1 MRTNMPVTNVEREY
15 RDGETIVSKTDL
27 KGIIT
32 YVNPYYCEMSGY
44 SEQESIGQP
53 HNYIRHP
60 DMPAEAFADLWETLK
75 KGKPWN
81 GMVKNR
87 CKNGDYYWVEANVAP
102 VREGGQTTGY
112 LSVRSKPSRSQI
124 EAAEAAYRLFREGK
138 TGSLRIKEGKA
149 VRTGVLEKMNV
160 FKNISVKARLVFLA
174 VFLCLGMV
182 AVGAYGMFGISRAN
196 DGMLNTYQGHTVPL
210 GQITEIQKMLLQNRL
225 RIATSL
231 VTPVPEEIRMNIEVV
246 EKNIEEIGKIWKAY
260 NDTQPEAEERKLADK
275 FTADRAKFVNEG
287 LKPALAALRAN
298 NIKEASKLTVE
309 TIRPLYQPVGEDIE
323 ALKKLYLDNSKLDY
337 QVAVSQYATLRTQI
351 MAAIAIA
358 ALLAALI
365 AFLVIRA
372 ITRPLAA
379 AIGYFD
385 QISQG
390 NYSNRIAINNE
401 DEIGKVLEALT
412 AMQTRM
418 GFELNDAKRR
428 ADESLRITNALNNA
442 STGIM
447 IADNNLNIIY
457 INKSVQAM
465 LKNAETDIK
474 KDLPNFNADLL
485 LGANIDGFHKKPEHQ
500 RQLLKTF
507 TATYKTSIK
516 IGGRTFRLSANPV
529 FNAAGQRL
537 GASVEWIDATE
548 EVKIEEEVNGIVGAA
563 IAGDLSQR
571 IAMEGKEGF
580 MKVLGTGINELTGVA
595 ENVITDAVKVI
606 ESVSQGDLTHSIERE
621 YQGMFK
627 RLKDATNGTVNKL
640 SETISDVRVSADS
653 LSSAAGEISATAQS
667 LSQGASEQAASVE
680 ETSASIEQMSASV
693 SQNAENAKVTDGM
706 AAKAA
711 KEAAD
716 GGEAVKSTVTAMKQ
730 IAAKIGII
738 DDIAYQTNLLA
749 LNAAIEAA
757 RAGEHGKG
765 FAVVAAEVR
774 KLAERSQVAAR
785 EISEVAGSSVEL
797 AERAG
802 KLLSEMVPSINKTS
816 DLVQE
821 ITAASDEQST
831 GISQI
836 NSAMNQLSQTTQQNA
851 SASEELAA
859 TSEEMS
865 SQAGK
870 LQQLMAFFTLDGGSS
885 ATVRQVDNL
894 LPLKKMTLVSRQ
906 PDRTSHQPDKTG
918 RKAVEGMPN
927 ELEFTRF

>member
-1 MRTNMPVTNVEREY
+1 MRTNMPVTNVEREF

-32 YVNPYYCEMSGY
+32 YVNPYFCEMSGY
-44 SEQESIGQP
+44 TAQESIGQP

-60 DMPAEAFADLWETLK
+60 DMPPEAFADLWDTIK

-81 GMVKNR
+81 GLVKNR

-112 LSVRSKPSRSQI
+112 LSVRSKPARTQV
-124 EAAEAAYRLFREGK
+124 EAADAAYRLFREGK
-138 TGSLRIKEGKA
+138 AGNLHISGGKA
-149 VRTGVLEKMNV
+149 VRSGLLEKI
-160 FKNISVKARLVFLA
+160 NIFRNMSVKARLIFLSA
-174 VFLCLGMV
+174 FLCLGMI
-182 AVGAYGMFGISRAN
+182 AIGAYGMFGISRAN
-196 DGMLNTYQGHTVPL
+196 DGMLSIYESRTVPL

-225 RIATSL
+225 SIAVSL
-231 VTPVPEEIRMNIEVV
+231 VTPTPEEIKRNTEAV
-246 EKNIEEIGKIWKAY
+246 EKNIEEIGRIWKAY
-260 NDTQPEAEERKLADK
+260 TDTKLDPEEKKLADK
-275 FTADRAKFVNEG
+275 FAEDRKKFVQEG
-287 LKPALAALRAN
+287 LKPAITALRAN
-298 NIKEASKLTVE
+298 NVKEANRLVTEAV
-309 TIRPLYQPVGEDIE
+309 RPFYQPVGEDIA
-323 ALKKLYLDNSKLDY
+323 ALKKLYLDNGKQDY
-337 QVAVSQYATLRTQI
+337 GQALSDYAALRNQVV
-351 MAAIAIA
+351 AAIIFG

-379 AIGYFD
+379 TIGYFD

-390 NYSNRIAINNE
+390 NYNNRIAINNE

-418 GFELNDAKRR
+418 GFEVNDAQRR
-428 ADESLRITNALNNA
+428 ANESLRITNALDNA

-447 IADNNLNIIY
+447 IADNDLNIIY

-465 LKNAETDIK
+465 LKNAEADIK
-474 KDLPNFNADLL
+474 KDLPNFNADNL
-485 LGANIDGFHKKPEHQ
+485 LGTNIDGFHKKPEHQ
-500 RQLLKTF
+500 RQMLKTF
-507 TATYKTSIK
+507 TTTYKTSIK

-529 FNAAGQRL
+529 INAAGQRL

-548 EVKIEEEVNGIVGAA
+548 EVKIEDEIQGIVQWA
-563 IAGDLSQR
+563 IAGNLSQR
-571 IAMEGKEGF
+571 INMEGKDGF
-580 MKVLGTGINELTGVA
+580 MKVLGEGINGLTGTS
-595 ENVITDAVKVI
+595 EEVITEAVKVI
-606 ESVSQGDLTHSIERE
+606 ESVSRGDLTHTMERD

-627 RLKDATNGTVNKL
+627 RLKDATNGTVKKL

-653 LSSAAGEISATAQS
+653 LSSAAEEVSATAQS

-693 SQNAENAKVTDGM
+693 GQNAENAKVTDGM
-706 AAKAA
+706 ASKAA
-711 KEAAD
+711 KEATE
-716 GGEAVKSTVTAMKQ
+716 GGAAVKSTVTAMKQ

-802 KLLSEMVPSINKTS
+802 KLLDEMVPSINKTS

-831 GISQI
+831 GIGQV
-836 NSAMNQLSQTTQQNA
+836 NSAMSQLSQTTQQNA
-851 SASEELAA
+851 SASEQLAA

-865 SQAGK
+865 GQAEK
-870 LQQLMAFFTLDGGSS
+870 LQQLMAFFNLDNGSS
-885 ATVRQVDNL
+885 AATAQQIVNQVSAKRMAPASHPPGKTVRKAPEGV
-894 LPLKKMTLVSRQ
+894 
-906 PDRTSHQPDKTG
+906 PDEQDFVH
-918 RKAVEGMPN
+918 
-927 ELEFTRF
+927 F

>member
-1 MRTNMPVTNVEREY
+1 MRTNMPVTNVEREF

-32 YVNPYYCEMSGY
+32 YVNPYFCEMSGY
-44 SEQESIGQP
+44 TEQESVGQP

-60 DMPAEAFADLWETLK
+60 DMPPEAFADLWDTLK
-75 KGKPWN
+75 KGKPWS

-102 VREGGQTTGY
+102 IREGGQTTGY
-112 LSVRSKPSRSQI
+112 LSVRTKPSRSQV
-124 EAAEAAYRLFREGK
+124 EAADAAYRLFREGK
-138 TGSLRIKEGKA
+138 AGNLRIRGGKA
-149 VRTGVLEKMNV
+149 VRSGFLEKANI
-160 FKNISVKARLVFLA
+160 FKNMSVKARLVFLSA
-174 VFLCLGMV
+174 FLCVGLVGI
-182 AVGAYGMFGISRAN
+182 GAYGMFGISRAN
-196 DGMLNTYQGHTVPL
+196 DGMLSIYQSRTVPL

-225 RIATSL
+225 SIAVSL
-231 VTPVPEEIRMNIEVV
+231 VTPTAEEIKKNTEAVERNIEGITKV
-246 EKNIEEIGKIWKAY
+246 WKAY
-260 NDTQPEAEERKLADK
+260 SDTQLAPEEKKLADR
-275 FTADRAKFVNEG
+275 FAENRAKFVKDG
-287 LKPALAALRAN
+287 LRTSVAALRAN
-298 NIKEASKLTVE
+298 DIKEANRLVVE
-309 TIRPLYQPVGEDIE
+309 NVRALYQPVGEDIE
-323 ALKKLYLDNSKLDY
+323 ALKKLYLDNGKQDY
-337 QVAVSQYATLRTQI
+337 EQALGNYASLRNQI
-351 MAAIAIA
+351 IAAIAIG
-358 ALLAALI
+358 ALLATII

-379 AIGYFD
+379 TIGYFD

-390 NYSNRIAINNE
+390 NYNNRIAINND

-418 GFELNDAKRR
+418 GFEVNDAQRR
-428 ADESLRITNALNNA
+428 ANESLRITNALDNA

-447 IADNNLNIIY
+447 IADNDLNIIY

-465 LKNAETDIK
+465 LKNAEADIK
-474 KDLPNFNADLL
+474 RDLPNFNADTL
-485 LGANIDGFHKKPEHQ
+485 LGTNIDGFHKKPEHQ

-507 TATYKTSIK
+507 TTTYKTGIK

-529 FNAAGQRL
+529 INAAGQRL

-548 EVKIEEEVNGIVGAA
+548 EVRIEDEIKGIVQAA
-563 IAGDLSQR
+563 VAGDLSQR
-571 IAMEGKEGF
+571 IGLEGKEGF
-580 MKVLGTGINELTGVA
+580 MKVLGEGINGLTGTS
-595 ENVITDAVKVI
+595 EEVITEAVKVI
-606 ESVSQGDLTHSIERE
+606 ESVSQGDLTHIMERD

-653 LSSAAGEISATAQS
+653 LSSAAEEISATAQS

-706 AAKAA
+706 ASKAA
-711 KEAAD
+711 KEATE

-802 KLLSEMVPSINKTS
+802 KLLGEMVPSINKTS

-821 ITAASDEQST
+821 ITAASDEQSS
-831 GISQI
+831 GIGQI

-851 SASEELAA
+851 SASEQLAA

-865 SQAGK
+865 GQAEK
-870 LQQLMAFFTLDGGSS
+870 LQQLMAFFRLDGST
-885 ATVRQVDNL
+885 ATARQLGNPPGN
-894 LPLKKMTLVSRQ
+894 PLSSRQ
-906 PDRTSHQPDKTG
+906 MMSASPAKVE
-918 RKAVEGMPN
+918 RKAAGVAPSEQD
-927 ELEFTRF
+927 FVQF

>member
-1 MRTNMPVTNVEREY
+1 MKTNMPVTNVEREF

-27 KGIIT
+27 KGVIT

-60 DMPAEAFADLWETLK
+60 DMPPEAFADLWDTLK
-75 KGKPWN
+75 KGKPWT
-81 GMVKNR
+81 GLVKNR
-87 CKNGDYYWVEANVAP
+87 CKNGDYYWVEANVTP
-102 VREGGQTTGY
+102 LRENGQLAGY
-112 LSVRSKPSRSQI
+112 LSVRSKPARTGV
-124 EAAEAAYRLFREGK
+124 EAADAAYRLFREGK
-138 TGSLRIKEGKA
+138 AGSLRIREGKA
-149 VRTGVLEKMNV
+149 VRSGFLEKMNI
-160 FKNISVKARLVFLA
+160 FKNISVKARLVFLSA
-174 VFLCLGMV
+174 FLCLGLIGI
-182 AVGAYGMFGISRAN
+182 GAYGMFGISRAN
-196 DGMLNTYQGHTVPL
+196 DGMLSIYQGRTIPL

-231 VTPVPEEIRMNIEVV
+231 VTPTAEEIKKNAGEI
-246 EKNIEEIGKIWKAY
+246 EKNIGEIGNVWKAY
-260 NDTQPEAEERKLADK
+260 TDTQLAPEERKLADK
-275 FTADRAKFVNEG
+275 FAADRARFVNEG
-287 LKPALAALRAN
+287 LKPAVAALRDN
-298 NIKEASKLTVE
+298 NIKEANKLAVE

-323 ALKKLYLDNSKLDY
+323 ALKKLYLDNGKQDY
-337 QVAVSQYATLRTQI
+337 AQAQGDYAALRNQVI
-351 MAAIAIA
+351 AAIAIGT
-358 ALLAALI
+358 LLAALI

-372 ITRPLAA
+372 IVRPLNA

-385 QISQG
+385 QLSQG
-390 NYSNRIAINNE
+390 NYNNKIE
-401 DEIGKVLEALT
+401 VANDDEIGKVMNALRS
-412 AMQTRM
+412 MQIKL
-418 GFELNDAKRR
+418 GFDINDAKRR
-428 ADESLRITNALNNA
+428 ADESLRITNALDNA

-447 IADNNLNIIY
+447 IADNDLNIIY
-457 INKSVQAM
+457 LNKSVQDM
-465 LKNAETDIK
+465 LKNAEADIK
-474 KDLPNFNADLL
+474 KELPNFNADTL
-485 LGANIDGFHKKPEHQ
+485 LGTNIDSFHKKPEHQ
-500 RQLLKTF
+500 RQMLKTF
-507 TATYKTSIK
+507 TSTFKTAIK

-537 GASVEWIDATE
+537 GASVEWIDATN
-548 EVKIEEEVNGIVGAA
+548 EVKIEDEIKGIVQAA
-563 IAGDLSQR
+563 VAGDLSQR
-571 IAMEGKEGF
+571 IDMEGKDGF
-580 MKVLGTGINELTGVA
+580 MKVLGAGINELTGVA
-595 ENVITDAVKVI
+595 ENVITETVQVI
-606 ESVSQGDLTHSIERE
+606 ESVSQGDLTHTIACE

-627 RLKDATNGTVNKL
+627 RLKDATNGTVHKL
-640 SETISDVRVSADS
+640 SETISDVRLSADS

-706 AAKAA
+706 ATKAA
-711 KEAAD
+711 KEATE
-716 GGEAVKSTVTAMKQ
+716 GGEAVRSTVTAMKQ

-802 KLLSEMVPSINKTS
+802 KLLGEMVPSINKTS

-831 GISQI
+831 GIGQI

-865 SQAGK
+865 GQAEK
-870 LQQLMAFFTLDGGSS
+870 LQQLMAFFKLNGAAAAAAAVIATARQAGNPVSS
-885 ATVRQVDNL
+885 RHMAVANVT
-894 LPLKKMTLVSRQ
+894 
-906 PDRTSHQPDKTG
+906 DKTG
-918 RKAVEGMPN
+918 RMAAEGAPG
-927 ELEFTRF
+927 EHDFVRF